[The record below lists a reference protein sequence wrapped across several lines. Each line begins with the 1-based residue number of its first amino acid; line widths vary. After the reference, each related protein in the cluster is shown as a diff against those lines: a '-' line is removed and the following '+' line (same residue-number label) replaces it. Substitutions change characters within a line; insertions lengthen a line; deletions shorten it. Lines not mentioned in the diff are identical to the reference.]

1 VSMHGFA
8 FNVNTNL
15 DYFNYIVPCGIVD
28 KGVTSLQN
36 ELGREIPLEEVQQL
50 LQEQFEKVYG
60 FKLEALT

>member
-15 DYFNYIVPCGIVD
+15 DYFNYIVPCVIVD
-28 KGVTSLQN
+28 KGDTSLQN